1 MDIFVI
7 NLKEREDRKE
17 YIEDHLTYK
26 NIKYKIIE
34 GINGWELNKNDY
46 DIKRIGTKGALGCYL
61 SHFKCLDLIT
71 KPYSIIMEDDISI
84 LSNYFYYDIDLLIN
98 NLPSDFDIC
107 FLGSTEVWNKKW
119 KYKVAKVEVIND
131 YCSRVDGDHYGT
143 GSYIINR
150 NALHKI
156 KKYPIMAPIDT
167 SFNKWGLKQYVATPN
182 LIKQRAVFGSDTQT
196 KL

>member
-7 NLKEREDRKE
+7 DLKEREDRKQ

-34 GINGWELNKNDY
+34 GINGWVLNKNDY

-107 FLGSTEVWNKKW
+107 YLGSTESWNKKW
-119 KYKVAKVEVIND
+119 KYKVAKVEVINE

-156 KKYPIMAPIDT
+156 KKYPIIAPIDI
-167 SFNKWGLKQYVATPN
+167 SFNKWGLKQYIATPN